1 MSSDPQRAMSASEWG
16 LLLALSVLWGGSFF
30 FVGVAVKSLPPLT
43 IVALRVSIAALALW
57 TTAGLTGVSVARIRA
72 AFPSLL
78 VMAVLNNALPFS
90 LLVWAQTHLPSGVA
104 AILNAATPLLTMI
117 AAHVLTTAEKM
128 TVMKLMGG
136 LLGFAGVAAMIG
148 LDASSGLGGNVLA
161 ELACVAAAA
170 FYALASIFGRRFRA
184 MREIKPIDVATGQ
197 LTGSSLVLLPLAG
210 LFDMPWRLP
219 FPPLTTVA
227 ALLAFGC
234 FSTAL
239 AYAVYFRILAG
250 AGATNVVLVT
260 VLAPATTILLGAI
273 GLGEHLAARDFFGL
287 ALIAMGLAFVDGRLP
302 RRAAN
307 WLFGGPTAG
316 KARV

>member
-1 MSSDPQRAMSASEWG
+1 
-16 LLLALSVLWGGSFF
+16 
-30 FVGVAVKSLPPLT
+30 
-43 IVALRVSIAALALW
+43 
-57 TTAGLTGVSVARIRA
+57 
-72 AFPSLL
+72 
-78 VMAVLNNALPFS
+78 MAVLNNALPFS

-117 AAHVLTTAEKM
+117 AAHFLTTAEKM
-128 TVMKLMGG
+128 TVTKLLGG
-136 LLGFAGVAAMIG
+136 LLGFAGVASMIG
-148 LDASSGLGGNVLA
+148 LDASSGLGGDVLA
-161 ELACVAAAA
+161 ELACVAAAG
-170 FYALASIFGRRFRA
+170 FYALASIFGRRFRT
-184 MREIKPIDVATGQ
+184 MGLKPIDVATGQ

-210 LFDMPWRLP
+210 LIDTPWRLP

-273 GLGEHLAARDFFGL
+273 GLREHLAARDFFGL
-287 ALIAMGLAFVDGRLP
+287 ALIAIGLAFVDGRRP
-302 RRAAN
+302 RRVAD
-307 WLFGGPTAG
+307 WLFGGPRAG